1 MRCASPR
8 ALLTA
13 LPGIMSRPVTPAP
26 NDDPPPRC
34 DLAVVGGG
42 IVGLAVARELA
53 LRRPRETVCVLEAE
67 HELGLHQTSHN
78 SGVIHAGLYYAPGS
92 LKARLCAEGL
102 RSLYE
107 YCEERGIEARASGKL
122 VVAVDRAELGRLEA
136 LETRARANGVPG
148 LRRVGQEEI
157 RALEPAC
164 AGIAGLYSP
173 RTGVADFSLV
183 ARAYADDV
191 RAAGG
196 LVTTGAPVRGI
207 SPRSARI
214 ELEHARGALSARYA
228 VFCAGA
234 ASDRL
239 AVLAGADADPR
250 IVPFRGTYLRLGP
263 AARELVRSLIYPVP
277 DPALPF
283 LGVHFTRGIG
293 GEVLLGPTA
302 QLAATRDGR
311 PLRAAGARDLLDTL
325 RWPGSPRLLRRFWR
339 TALRE
344 WFLGSS
350 KSALVRAARR
360 YVPALAEDDVEPC
373 FAGVRAQ
380 AVSRDGRLVD
390 DFALSHTEHAL
401 HVRNAPS
408 PAATASLAIAR
419 EIADRVE
426 AQLVS

>member
-1 MRCASPR
+1 V
-8 ALLTA
+8 TK
-13 LPGIMSRPVTPAP
+13 PGA
-26 NDDPPPRC
+26 NDAPPPRC
-34 DLAVVGGG
+34 DLAIVGGG

-53 LRRPRETVCVLEAE
+53 LRRPRETVCVLEGE
-67 HELGLHQTSHN
+67 RELGLHQTSHN

-102 RSLYE
+102 RTLYE
-107 YCEERGIEARASGKL
+107 YCEERGIETRASGKL
-122 VVAVDRAELGRLEA
+122 VVAVDSSELGRLDA
-136 LETRARANGVPG
+136 LAERARANGVPG
-148 LRRVGQEEI
+148 LRRVGEEEI
-157 RALEPAC
+157 RAFEPAC
-164 AGIAGLYSP
+164 AGIAGLHSP

-183 ARAYADDV
+183 ARGYADDV

-196 LVTTGAPVRGI
+196 LVATGAEVRAI
-207 SPRSARI
+207 RPRNGSI
-214 ELEHARGALSARYA
+214 ELDHARGGLSARYA

-263 AARELVRSLIYPVP
+263 TARGLVRSLIYPVP

-283 LGVHFTRGIG
+283 LGVHFTRGLDD
-293 GEVLLGPTA
+293 EVLLGPTA

-311 PLRAAGARDLLDTL
+311 SLRAAGARDLLDTV

-350 KSALVRAARR
+350 KRALVRAARR
-360 YVPALAEDDVEPC
+360 YVPALAEGDVEPC

-390 DFALSHTEHAL
+390 DFALSHTERAL

-419 EIADRVE
+419 EVADRVE
-426 AQLVS
+426 AQLAP